1 MLTVSPQ
8 LNRLERKETQEQ
20 KIAGKRF
27 STSFRDWGGS
37 RVMWPQ

>member
-1 MLTVSPQ
+1 MLTVGPQ

-20 KIAGKRF
+20 IAGKRF

-37 RVMWPQ
+37 TVMWPQ